1 MADNNDINQNYALIN
16 NPLDNDNDNN
26 MNNENNLDIIIDD
39 INQDENNPDFNDL
52 QNQLLNNNGFF
63 DKFSDQDIF
72 EILNNFFPPT
82 LYSLLIYYSFN
93 DTGVY
98 CDMNVYLMLKTLLC
112 VYFSYIFYSLYQTFI
127 IYNNKAD
134 KKPIKFSLILVNAIL
149 TAFYIFTIFIS
160 YLIYL
165 KNDPQCFIQDNFVT
179 FVFYALLLVGI
190 INIMQ
195 KIINFGLI
203 IASLFMLASQFLTN
217 PSHFYSQYGIDPEII
232 RNLPTI
238 KAEEKHVSCC
248 VICTEDIK
256 KGDEILVLN
265 CPGHHFFHANCI
277 KSWLI
282 VKTTCPMC
290 RSENVF

>member
-16 NPLDNDNDNN
+16 NPLDNN
-26 MNNENNLDIIIDD
+26 MNNENNLNVINDD
-39 INQDENNPDFNDL
+39 INQDENNQDFNEL
-52 QNQLLNNNGFF
+52 QDQLLNNNNNGFF

-72 EILNNFFPPT
+72 EIFNNFFPPI
-82 LYSLLIYYSFN
+82 LYSLIIYYSFN
-93 DTGVY
+93 NTGIY

-112 VYFSYIFYSLYQTFI
+112 VYFSYIFYALYQTFM
-127 IYNNKAD
+127 IYNNNAD
-134 KKPIKFSLILVNAIL
+134 KKPIKFSLIFVNAII
-149 TAFYIFTIFIS
+149 TIFYFFTIFIS

-165 KNDPQCFIQDNFVT
+165 KNDPQCFIQDT
-179 FVFYALLLVGI
+179 FITFAFYGLLFIGI
-190 INIMQ
+190 VNILQ
-195 KIINFGLI
+195 KIINLGLVTACI
-203 IASLFMLASQFLTN
+203 FMLVNQFLSN

-238 KAEEKHVSCC
+238 KAEEKHESCC